1 MLASVASLFYKY
13 GMRSVRFRRTTVI
26 TLGLLSFLGGLG
38 FARTNWLISYELVI
52 TLGILFLVT
61 VLRLR
66 WLAVL
71 STILFAWSL
80 GWLRGQIYLPNV
92 QLIQE
97 LDKVKVVAVV
107 RADSDTFYNNQGQL
121 SFDASQLQVL
131 EPEERLVPGRLSIS
145 GFGAPTIFKG
155 DTVEISGRLYAKR
168 GSRQLGMSYAQI
180 EVLESHSTWVD
191 NLRRR
196 FSAGLATAVPEPQ
209 ASFGLGLLIGQRS
222 NIPED
227 VAAQLSVVGLTH
239 IIAVSGYNL
248 TIIMRA
254 SKRLLKNRSKYQ
266 TTVSSLALIMVFLL
280 MTGMSASIV
289 RAAIVSGLS
298 IIAWHYGRTFRPLL
312 LLSLTAA
319 LTAAWNPFYLWSDIG
334 WYLSFLAFFGV
345 LILAPLFQ
353 RRILGQRE
361 PKVLGAIM
369 IESTAALVMTLPLIM
384 YIFKQVSL
392 IALPANLLIV
402 PLVPLAMLT
411 ALIAGLAG
419 MFIPLMVGIIAW
431 PATTLMTAMLD
442 IVQLLSQVPHA
453 LAARSLSLAGIL
465 VCYASLVAVSI
476 ILWRA
481 SLRNVKI
488 TDMKVE
494 RTA

>member
-1 MLASVASLFYKY
+1 M
-13 GMRSVRFRRTTVI
+13 RFRRTTVI
-26 TLGLLSFLGGLG
+26 TIGFLSFLAGLG
-38 FARTNWLISYELVI
+38 FARANWLISYELVVA
-52 TLGILFLVT
+52 LGVLFLTT
-61 VLRLR
+61 VIRLQ

-80 GWLRGQIYLPNV
+80 GWLRGQLYLPNV

-97 LDKVKVVAVV
+97 LSGVKVVATV
-107 RADSDTFYNNQGQL
+107 RADSDTFYNKKGQL

-131 EPEERLVPGRLSIS
+131 EPDEHIVPGRLSVS

-155 DTVEISGRLYAKR
+155 DRVEITGKLYATR

-180 EVLESHSTWVD
+180 EVLESNPTWVD

-222 NIPED
+222 TIPED

-254 SKRLLKNRSKYQ
+254 AKRLLKKRSKYQ
-266 TTVSSLALIMVFLL
+266 TTALSLVLITVFLL

-312 LLSLTAA
+312 LLSFTAA

-353 RRILGQRE
+353 RRILGKSE
-361 PKVLGAIM
+361 PKMLGAIM

-411 ALIAGLAG
+411 ALAAGLAG
-419 MFIPLMVGIIAW
+419 MLIPLIGGLIAW

-442 IVQLLSQVPHA
+442 IVQLLSRVPHA
-453 LAARSLSLAGIL
+453 FTPRSLNLAGML
-465 VCYASLVAVSI
+465 VCYVSLIMVSI
-476 ILWRA
+476 ILWRVN
-481 SLRNVKI
+481 LRGRHTTLADLK
-488 TDMKVE
+488 K
-494 RTA
+494 